1 MFFVTTSHRIRT
13 RIDTVLGR
21 HPQHYYR
28 LDDMKGGV
36 YFRLDAPAEIEKALI
51 AGAKKCRNQ
60 DDQGYLR
67 CW

>member
-1 MFFVTTSHRIRT
+1 
-13 RIDTVLGR
+13 VLGR

-36 YFRLDAPAEIEKALI
+36 YFRLDDPAEIEKTLA
-51 AGAKKCRNQ
+51 AGAKRCRDQ

>member
-1 MFFVTTSHRIRT
+1 
-13 RIDTVLGR
+13 VLGR

-36 YFRLDAPAEIEKALI
+36 YFRLAEIEKTLA
-51 AGAKKCRNQ
+51 AGAKRCRDQ

>member
-1 MFFVTTSHRIRT
+1 VFLHAPSHRIRT
-13 RIDTVLGR
+13 RIDQVLGR

-36 YFRLDAPAEIEKALI
+36 YFRLDDPAEIEKTLA
-51 AGAKKCRNQ
+51 AGAKRCRDQ